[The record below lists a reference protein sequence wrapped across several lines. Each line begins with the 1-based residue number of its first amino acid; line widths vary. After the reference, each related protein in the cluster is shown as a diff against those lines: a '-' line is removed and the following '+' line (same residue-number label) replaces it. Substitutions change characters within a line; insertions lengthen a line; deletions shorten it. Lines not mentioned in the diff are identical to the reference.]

1 MTHARN
7 LQNLFA
13 SVAGAWHF
21 TRLAIAGGN
30 LDYTTGSIRRA
41 VLLLSIPMVLEMAM
55 ESVFAIVDIF
65 FVSTLGAEAVATVG
79 LTEALLSL
87 LYAVA
92 IGLSV
97 AVTAMVARRIGE
109 KDTRGAVVVTAQT
122 IWTGAVIGAVIGIA
136 GALNAE
142 SILRFM
148 GAGEDVIA
156 VGADYMT
163 IMLAG
168 SFNIL
173 YLFLFNAVYR
183 GAGNA
188 SIAMRS
194 LWLANGINIILDPC
208 LIFGLGPFP
217 EMGVTGAAVATNTGR
232 TIGVLYQ
239 LWHLFDGKA
248 VIGVTLRRLGL
259 VPGVMTALLKL
270 SIGGIG
276 QILIATASWVVLMKI
291 VAGYGS
297 TAVAAYTIAIRVV
310 IFLILPSFGLS
321 NAVSTLVGQNLGAGR
336 PDRAELSVLKV
347 LKYNFI
353 FLIFVFVLLFALA
366 GPLMAIFTEDPDV
379 VRTGVQCL
387 RIFAVGLFSFCLG
400 IVLIQALNGAGDTM
414 TPTRINLFCFW
425 IVEIP
430 LAWLLAQGLA
440 LGPVGVFVSVPIAET
455 LMALLAWYAFRGG
468 AWKLQEI

>member
-1 MTHARN
+1 M
-7 LQNLFA
+7 LQA
-13 SVAGAWHF
+13 DRAWAF
-21 TRLAIAGGN
+21 MRLAVAGGN

-65 FVSTLGAEAVATVG
+65 FVSHLGAAAVATVG

-97 AVTAMVARRIGE
+97 AVTALVARRIGE
-109 KDTRGAVVVTAQT
+109 KNTGGAVEVAAQTVWLGIIIGAVVGV
-122 IWTGAVIGAVIGIA
+122 A
-136 GALNAE
+136 GVYNAE
-142 SILRFM
+142 TILRFM

-156 VGADYMT
+156 EGRGYMA
-163 IMLAG
+163 IMLGG

-173 YLFLFNAVYR
+173 FLFLLNAVYR

-194 LWLANGINIILDPC
+194 LWLANGINIVLDPC

-217 EMGVTGAAVATNTGR
+217 ELGVTGAAIATNIGR
-232 TIGVLYQ
+232 SIGVLYQ
-239 LWHLFDGKA
+239 LYHLFDGRA
-248 VIGVTLRRLGL
+248 IITLTLRRMVWL
-259 VPGVMTALLKL
+259 PKVMLSLLKL
-270 SIGGIG
+270 SVGGIG

-297 TAVAAYTIAIRVV
+297 EAVAGYTIAIRIV
-310 IFLILPSFGLS
+310 IFMILPVMGMS
-321 NAVSTLVGQNLGAGR
+321 NAAATLVGQNLGAAR
-336 PDRAELSVLKV
+336 PERAEHSVFKV
-347 LKYNFI
+347 MQYT
-353 FLIFVFVLLFALA
+353 FLFLVVIIVLLFVFAR
-366 GPLMAIFTEDPDV
+366 PLMGIFTADPAV
-379 VRTGVQCL
+379 IAVGVDCL

-414 TPTRINLFCFW
+414 TPTRINLLCFW
-425 IVEIP
+425 IIEIP
-430 LAWLLAQGLA
+430 LAWFLAETVA
-440 LGPVGVFVSVPIAET
+440 LGPQGVFIAIPIAET
-455 LMALLAWYAFRGG
+455 LMAVLAWMAFRRGT
-468 AWKLQEI
+468 WKLMQV